1 MDPNQFLSFTESL
14 RDILLIL
21 STVALLTLSGFMAYV
36 GWQLYRLGRDL
47 HREML
52 PILASLRSSS
62 DSVKAVTAFVNQQMV
77 SPARGAVSL
86 GLTVRG
92 LYQAGGDW
100 LRSLQALRARSAG
113 GVAAPAAGP
122 RAGEP

>member
-1 MDPNQFLSFTESL
+1 MDPNRFLAFTESL

-21 STVALLTLSGFMAYV
+21 STVALIAVSGFMAAV

-47 HREML
+47 YREML
-52 PILASLRSSS
+52 PILASLRNSA

-86 GLTVRG
+86 GLTARG
-92 LYQAGGDW
+92 LYQAGADL
-100 LRSLQALRARSAG
+100 LRSARAERDRGASGGAG
-113 GVAAPAAGP
+113 ASPTTLGD
-122 RAGEP
+122 R